1 YLYQLELTLY
11 HDGELYD
18 TRKEQFGFR
27 TFTTAKNQFLLNEEP
42 VFLTGYVDCCIFPQ
56 TGYPVW
62 DKEYYKEN
70 FKIVKSYGFN
80 HVRLH
85 GWTAPEPFWQ
95 AADEEGMLVQTEL
108 PHWSVFYREREK
120 DAPEHVND
128 FLKRELERVIEN
140 LHLHPSFVLLSMGN
154 ELTNEEGHP
163 QLNQFVQF
171 ARG

>member
-95 AADEEGMLVQTEL
+95 AADEEGMLEIGRA
-108 PHWSVFYREREK
+108 SCRER
-120 DAPEHVND
+120 V
-128 FLKRELERVIEN
+128 R
-140 LHLHPSFVLLSMGN
+140 
-154 ELTNEEGHP
+154 
-163 QLNQFVQF
+163 
-171 ARG
+171 RGGVA